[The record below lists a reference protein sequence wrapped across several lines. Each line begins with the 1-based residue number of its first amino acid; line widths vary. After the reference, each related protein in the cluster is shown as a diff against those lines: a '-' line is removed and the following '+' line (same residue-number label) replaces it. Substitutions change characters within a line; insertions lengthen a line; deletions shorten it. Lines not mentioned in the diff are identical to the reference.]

1 MRSMLWCGC
10 AFFFQ
15 SVELAEPSCLT
26 SVELMKPTSFLFISG
41 IIVSSL
47 FAAEKN
53 PELRV
58 LEDFRAVASI
68 GELPVVSYADILDK
82 ATPSVVAV
90 YSSRIVQ
97 PSYYQRAPQG
107 LQDLFRQFGRPLPQ
121 PEADS
126 PKERMEQVGVGS
138 GVIISEDGYI
148 VTNSHVIQ
156 VPRGQAAD
164 EIRVR
169 LSDDVEY
176 VATLVGSDQKTDVAV
191 LKIEPEEAL
200 PVVTIADSAKLRVGD
215 IVFAISNPLDVGL
228 TATQGIVSALGRDS
242 SGILEPGS
250 YENFI
255 QTDAAVNLGN
265 SGGALIDAAGRL
277 IGINTAIV
285 SRSGGSI
292 GIGFAIP
299 SSMVLNVVTNL
310 IETGEVPR
318 GLLGLIPVNLTPDL
332 ADAFELSTTRG
343 ALVNQVIVDSPAE
356 QGGIRHG
363 DIIMK
368 IDDVDIK
375 SAPQLRLIVSQMRP
389 GRKVNVTLIRQ
400 GETLT
405 LPVVLGSLTGSVA
418 SAEAEQNIL
427 EGVQLL
433 SIDGRLRK
441 GWSLPDDV
449 DGVGVG
455 DVLPESPYSELM
467 ARGMVIVEVNGEA
480 VSTLEEL
487 EAQLQVGA
495 NRLYIWSSGTN
506 HFIAIYI
513 QE

>member
-1 MRSMLWCGC
+1 M
-10 AFFFQ
+10 
-15 SVELAEPSCLT
+15 
-26 SVELMKPTSFLFISG
+26 
-41 IIVSSL
+41 VSSL
-47 FAAEKN
+47 FAAQTN

-58 LEDFRAVASI
+58 VEDSRAVVSI
-68 GELPVVSYADILDK
+68 GELPVVSYADVLDQ

-90 YSSRIVQ
+90 YTSRIVQ

-107 LQDLFRQFGRPLPQ
+107 IQDLLRQFGGPGPQ
-121 PEADS
+121 AEPELQ
-126 PKERMEQVGVGS
+126 KERMEQVGVGS
-138 GVIISEDGYI
+138 GVIISADGYI
-148 VTNSHVIQ
+148 VTNNHVIQ
-156 VPRGQAAD
+156 VQRGQAAD

-176 VATLVGSDQKTDVAV
+176 VATLVGSDRKTDVAV

-215 IVFAISNPLDVGL
+215 IVFAIGNPLDVGL
-228 TATQGIVSALGRDS
+228 TATQGIVSALNRDS
-242 SGILEPGS
+242 EGILEPGA

-255 QTDAAVNLGN
+255 QTDASVNLGN

-299 SSMVLNVVTNL
+299 SNMVLNVATNL
-310 IETGEVPR
+310 IESGEVPR

-332 ADAFELSTTRG
+332 AEAFELSATHG
-343 ALVNQVIVDSPAE
+343 ALVNQVQVGSPAAE
-356 QGGIRHG
+356 GGIRHG

-368 IDDVDIK
+368 VDDVEIE
-375 SAPQLRLIVSQMRP
+375 SAPQLRLVVSQMRP
-389 GRKVNVTLIRQ
+389 GRQVDVTLIRQ

-418 SAEAEQNIL
+418 SVEAEQSIL

-433 SIDGRLRK
+433 SIDSRLRK
-441 GWSLPDDV
+441 GWSLPDEV
-449 DGVGVG
+449 EGVGVG
-455 DVLPESPYSELM
+455 DVLPESPYSELV
-467 ARGMVIVEVNGEA
+467 ARGMVIIEVNGEA
-480 VSTLEEL
+480 VTTLEEL

-506 HFIAIYI
+506 YFVALYI

>member
-1 MRSMLWCGC
+1 
-10 AFFFQ
+10 
-15 SVELAEPSCLT
+15 
-26 SVELMKPTSFLFISG
+26 MKPTSFLFLSG
-41 IIVSSL
+41 IMVSSL
-47 FAAEKN
+47 FAAQQN

-58 LEDFRAVASI
+58 VEDSRAVASI
-68 GELPVVSYADILDK
+68 GESPVVSYADVLDK

-90 YSSRIVQ
+90 YTSRLVQ

-107 LQDLFRQFGRPLPQ
+107 FQDLLRHFGRPVPRAQ
-121 PEADS
+121 PDS
-126 PKERMEQVGVGS
+126 SKERMEQVGVGS

-148 VTNSHVIQ
+148 ATNYHVIQ
-156 VPRGQAAD
+156 VQRGRAAD

-169 LSDDVEY
+169 LSDDSEY
-176 VATLVGSDQKTDVAV
+176 VATLVGSDEKTDVAV
-191 LKIEPEEAL
+191 LKIEPDESL
-200 PVVTIADSAKLRVGD
+200 PAVTIADSAKLRVGD
-215 IVFAISNPLDVGL
+215 IVFAIGNPLDVGL

-242 SGILEPGS
+242 SGILQPGA

-285 SRSGGSI
+285 SGSGGSI

-299 SSMVLNVVTNL
+299 SNMVLNVAENL
-310 IETGEVPR
+310 IQTGEVPR
-318 GLLGLIPVNLTPDL
+318 GLLGLIPVNLSPDL
-332 ADAFELSTTRG
+332 ADAFGLASTRG
-343 ALVNQVIVDSPAE
+343 ALVNQVVVGSPADK
-356 QGGIRHG
+356 GGIRHG
-363 DIIMK
+363 DIILK
-368 IDDVDIK
+368 VDDVDIK
-375 SAPQLRLIVSQMRP
+375 SAPQLRLAVSQMRP
-389 GRKVNVTLIRQ
+389 GRKVEVTLIRQ

-418 SAEAEQNIL
+418 SAEIEQSIL

-433 SIDGRLRK
+433 SIDSRLRK
-441 GWSLPDDV
+441 GWSLPDGV

-455 DVLPESPYSELM
+455 DVLPESPYSELL

-480 VSTLEEL
+480 VATPEEL
-487 EAQLQVGA
+487 EAHLQVGA

-506 HFIAIYI
+506 HFVALYL

>member
-1 MRSMLWCGC
+1 
-10 AFFFQ
+10 
-15 SVELAEPSCLT
+15 
-26 SVELMKPTSFLFISG
+26 MKPTLFLFFSG
-41 IIVSSL
+41 VIVSSL
-47 FAAEKN
+47 FAAQKN

-58 LEDFRAVASI
+58 VEDSRAVASI
-68 GELPVVSYADILDK
+68 GETPVVSYADVLDK

-90 YSSRIVQ
+90 YTSRLVQ

-107 LQDLFRQFGRPLPQ
+107 LQDLLRQFGRPAPQ
-121 PEADS
+121 SQSDGS
-126 PKERMEQVGVGS
+126 KERMEQVGVGS

-148 VTNSHVIQ
+148 VTNYHVIQ
-156 VPRGQAAD
+156 AQRGQVAD

-176 VATLVGSDQKTDVAV
+176 VATLVGSDEKTDVAV
-191 LKIEPEEAL
+191 LKIEPEEVL

-215 IVFAISNPLDVGL
+215 IVFAIGNPMDVGL

-242 SGILEPGS
+242 SGILGPGA

-285 SRSGGSI
+285 SGSGGSI

-299 SSMVLNVVTNL
+299 SNMVLNVAANL
-310 IETGEVPR
+310 IESGEVPR

-332 ADAFELSTTRG
+332 AEAFGLSSMHG
-343 ALVNQVIVDSPAE
+343 ALVNQVQVDSPADR
-356 QGGIRHG
+356 GGVRHG
-363 DIIMK
+363 DIIMQVDEVK
-368 IDDVDIK
+368 IE
-375 SAPQLRLIVSQMRP
+375 SAQQLRLVISQMRP
-389 GRKVNVTLIRQ
+389 GRKVEVTLIRQ

-418 SAEAEQNIL
+418 SLEVEQSIL

-433 SIDGRLRK
+433 SIDSRLRK

-449 DGVGVG
+449 DGVGIG
-455 DVLPESPYSELM
+455 DVLPESPYSELL
-467 ARGMVIVEVNGEA
+467 ARGMVIVEVNGNA
-480 VSTLEEL
+480 VTTTEDL

-506 HFIAIYI
+506 HFIALYV